1 MNIEL
6 FDIVLVILGIVVF
19 VGAYM
24 GIRSV
29 LGPDAP
35 LICTK
40 NPITGQC
47 IDTGPGTTQKPKQN

>member
-1 MNIEL
+1 MDIQYL
-6 FDIVLVILGIVVF
+6 FIGLLITAVI
-19 VGAYM
+19 VGA
-24 GIRSV
+24 IIVISSV
-29 LGPDAP
+29 LGPNAP